1 MVDTTA
7 ATATAGREDLEAYR
21 QRLRAWLAENMPKL
35 APGADWDPLR
45 DDDDRASRARELQR
59 RLYDGGFAGIC
70 YPREYGGQGLPIE
83 YQRVFDQESQGYELP
98 ALFSVPTLSICGP
111 TVLEFGTEAQKQR
124 YIPAFIR
131 GDELWVQFMSEPSG
145 GSDMAGAL
153 TRATR
158 DGDVFLLNG
167 SKIWSTYAY
176 RSDFALCLA
185 RTNWD
190 VPKHRGLTMFIV
202 PIHHPGITVNQIKM
216 VDGTEEFCEE
226 FFDDAAIPAENVLGQ
241 VDDGWSVATRL
252 LFHERAAVGGAS
264 PYTSGRSAGRTETI
278 VDDLVELAK
287 ARGKGDDPL
296 VRRLIGQAEA
306 LSIVQGQLAQRVRAG
321 LETGHFAG
329 PAGSLVRL
337 FAGTASV
344 ERAKIALEIAGD
356 EAVVWDA
363 DTDGRFGLAY
373 IRRQSSSLGGGS
385 TEMARNII
393 SERVLGMPREYAA
406 DRDVAFREV
415 RRNTVPSPGPT
426 TERSKEESG

>member
-1 MVDTTA
+1 MVDTNAPT
-7 ATATAGREDLEAYR
+7 TSTRHEDLDAYR
-21 QRLRAWLAENMPKL
+21 RRVRAWLADNMPRL
-35 APGADWDPLR
+35 QPGVEWNPMR

-70 YPREYGGQGLPIE
+70 YPPEYGGQGLPSE
-83 YQRVFDQESQGYELP
+83 YQRAFDQESEGYELP
-98 ALFSVPTLSICGP
+98 VLFSVPTLSICGP
-111 TVLEFGTEAQKQR
+111 TILEFGTDEQKRR

-176 RSDFALCLA
+176 RSDLALCLA

-226 FFDDAAIPAENVLGQ
+226 FFDDAVIPAENVLGQ
-241 VDDGWSVATRL
+241 VDDGWTVATRL
-252 LFHERAAVGGAS
+252 LFHERATVGGAS
-264 PYTSGRSAGRTETI
+264 PYTSGRLPSGGETARN
-278 VDDLVELAK
+278 ELLALAR
-287 ARGKGDDPL
+287 ARGKASDPL
-296 VRRLIGQAEA
+296 IRKLIGQAEA
-306 LSIVQGQLAQRVRAG
+306 VSIVHGQLVDRVRRG
-321 LETGHFAG
+321 LETGYFPG

-337 FAGTASV
+337 YAGTAAV
-344 ERAKIALEIAGD
+344 ERATIALEIAGD
-356 EAVVWDA
+356 EALVWDGDA
-363 DTDGRFGLAY
+363 DGRYGIGY
-373 IRRQSSSLGGGS
+373 VRRQASCLGGGS

-393 SERVLGMPREYAA
+393 SERLLGMPREYAA

-415 RRNTVPSPGPT
+415 RRNTMPP
-426 TERSKEESG
+426 KEGSG

>member
-7 ATATAGREDLEAYR
+7 ASPTARREELDAYR
-21 QRLRAWLAENMPKL
+21 QRVRAWLADNMPKL
-35 APGADWDPLR
+35 EPGADWNPLR

-70 YPREYGGQGLPIE
+70 YPQEYGGQGLSIE
-83 YQRVFDQESQGYELP
+83 YQRVFDQESGGYELP
-98 ALFSVPTLSICGP
+98 VLFSVPTLSICGP
-111 TVLEFGTEAQKQR
+111 TILEFGTEDQKHR

-153 TRATR
+153 TRASR

-167 SKIWSTYAY
+167 SKIWTTYAF

-226 FFDDAAIPAENVLGQ
+226 FFDDAVIPAENVLGQ
-241 VDDGWSVATRL
+241 VDDGWTVATRL
-252 LFHERAAVGGAS
+252 LFHERASVGGAS
-264 PYTSGRSAGRTETI
+264 PYTSGRMAGGGEAARDE
-278 VDDLVELAK
+278 LVELAK

-306 LSIVQGQLAQRVRAG
+306 LSIVHGQLVERVRKG
-321 LETGHFAG
+321 LETGYFPG

-337 FAGTASV
+337 YAGTAAV
-344 ERAKIALEIAGD
+344 ERATIALEIAGD
-356 EAVVWDA
+356 EAVVWDGDA
-363 DTDGRFGLAY
+363 DGRYGIGY
-373 IRRQSSSLGGGS
+373 IKRQSSCLGGGS

-393 SERVLGMPREYAA
+393 SERILGMPREYAA
-406 DRDVAFREV
+406 DRDVAFRDV
-415 RRNTVPSPGPT
+415 RRNIMASPRRRG
-426 TERSKEESG
+426 

>member
-1 MVDTTA
+1 MVETSPATTSA
-7 ATATAGREDLEAYR
+7 RREDLDAYR
-21 QRLRAWLAENMPKL
+21 QRLRAWLAGTMPKL
-35 APGADWDPLR
+35 QPGVDWNPLR

-59 RLYDGGFAGIC
+59 CLYDGGFGGIC
-70 YPREYGGQGLPIE
+70 YPQEYGGRGLPIE
-83 YQRVFDQESQGYELP
+83 YQRVFDQESEGYELP
-98 ALFSVPTLSICGP
+98 LLFSVPTLSICGP
-111 TVLEFGTEAQKQR
+111 TLLEFGTEEQKQR
-124 YIPAFIR
+124 YIPAFLR

-167 SKIWSTYAY
+167 SKVWSTYAF

-202 PIHHPGITVNQIKM
+202 PIRHPGITVSQIKM
-216 VDGTEEFCEE
+216 VDGTKEFCEE
-226 FFDDAAIPAENVLGQ
+226 FFDDAVIPAENVLGR
-241 VDDGWSVATRL
+241 VDDGWTVATRL
-252 LFHERAAVGGAS
+252 LFHERASVGGAS
-264 PYTSGRSAGRTETI
+264 PYTSGRMPSGGQATRDE
-278 VDDLVELAK
+278 LVELAK

-306 LSIVQGQLAQRVRAG
+306 LSIVHGQLVERVRTG
-321 LETGHFAG
+321 LETGYFPG
-329 PAGSLVRL
+329 PAGSLIRL
-337 FAGTASV
+337 YAGTAAV
-344 ERAKIALEIAGD
+344 ERANIALEIAGD
-356 EAVVWDA
+356 DAVVWDGDA
-363 DTDGRFGLAY
+363 DGRYGVGF
-373 IRRQSSSLGGGS
+373 IKRQQSCLGGGS

-415 RRNTVPSPGPT
+415 RRDSMPS
-426 TERSKEESG
+426 RKESG